1 MYDPEAQK
9 KAVLSFRKAFKSA
22 PWLPISQIQK
32 QSFHERPLKGPIIVS
47 KIEIP
52 RPNDEEEECIRSK
65 LWDLYTATSEGIEKL
80 DAPTPC
86 CSYMGEWIGIRKDA
100 DTTTPQLNMSEK
112 EKFRGIEQNAAND
125 TVIFFLFGGAF
136 FRAGPPSARPLM
148 KHLSQTSGSRVFTFQ
163 PRLSPQYTIPTILLD
178 VIVAFFYLIS
188 PPAGALHKPIDPK
201 KIILASDSGGA
212 LLHLHLLQFLQSLIR
227 SAKNDIPSFR
237 FNDRDIYAQM
247 PRGCAFVSPG
257 ADMALSLP
265 SVKKFESSEWM
276 SEGAPWLNPKY
287 PTDSIW
293 PANPP
298 RGDLHCDNS
307 ALCHPLIDP
316 STWTDWSGMPPMW
329 IACGEETY
337 TDGINF
343 LVQNI
348 RASNVQVTFV
358 QYEFMPHV
366 WNVVMPALPQS
377 RHSMKLWGQA
387 CKDLALG
394 KQQDS
399 SAHYVKLGDLEMISM
414 DFKGLLDIPREEV
427 LRRMRAA
434 RDELAKFVWTGSD
447 VNSKL

>member
-1 MYDPEAQK
+1 MNDPEAQK

-22 PWLPISQIQK
+22 PWLPISHIQK
-32 QSFHERPLKGPIIVS
+32 QSFRERPLKGPIIVS
-47 KIEIP
+47 RIEIP
-52 RPNDEEEECIRSK
+52 RPNDEEDERIRSK
-65 LWDLYTATSEGIEKL
+65 LWDLYTTTSEGHERL
-80 DAPTPC
+80 DAPSPC
-86 CSYMGEWIGIRKDA
+86 CSYVGEWIGIRKDA
-100 DTTTPQLNMSEK
+100 DTTAPQLNMSEK
-112 EKFRGIEQNAAND
+112 EKFRDIEQNTDND
-125 TVIFFLFGGAF
+125 SVIFFLFGGAF
-136 FRAGPPSARPLM
+136 LSSKRSAPDETVKSNQRIAYVL
-148 KHLSQTSGSRVFTFQ
+148 
-163 PRLSPQYTIPTILLD
+163 
-178 VIVAFFYLIS
+178 VAFFYLVS
-188 PPAGALHKPIDPK
+188 PPAGSFHKPIDPK

-227 SAKNDIPSFR
+227 SAKNDTPSFR
-237 FNDRDIYAQM
+237 FNNREIHAQM

-307 ALCHPLIDP
+307 ALCHPLVDP
-316 STWTDWSGMPPMW
+316 SAWIDWSGMPPMW

-337 TDGINF
+337 TDGIKF

-348 RASNVQVTFV
+348 RASNVPVTFV

-377 RHSMKLWGQA
+377 RHSMNLWGQA

-394 KQQDS
+394 NQQDS
-399 SAHYVKLGDLEMISM
+399 SAYYVKLGDLKMIPM

-434 RDELAKFVWTGSD
+434 RDELAKFVWTGSE